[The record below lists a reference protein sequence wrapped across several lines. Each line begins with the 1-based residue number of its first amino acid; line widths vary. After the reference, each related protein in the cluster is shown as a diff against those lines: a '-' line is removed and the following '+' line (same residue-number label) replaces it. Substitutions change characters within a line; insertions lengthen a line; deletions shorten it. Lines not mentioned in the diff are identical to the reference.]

1 MSTLNII
8 FLRSNPVDPDS
19 RVEKEVNALL
29 KAGHSIK
36 ILAWDRSSKY
46 RFKKATLCFENGDA
60 EIYRFGLPA
69 TFGGGMKKNLVP
81 LLKFQIRIYQWL
93 KKNIN
98 SFDAIHA
105 CDFDTAYISSK
116 IAHKYQK
123 KFIYDIFDYY
133 VDAFN
138 VPSRIKALI
147 EKKDHAI
154 INNADAV
161 IVCTEKRKEQIAGT
175 SPKKLVIIHNTPP
188 NNYGQELGTLN
199 LSKDKVKIVYV
210 GILDEGRLIRETAE
224 IVKSNLDYEY
234 HVAGFGRLAPLLE
247 DMSNRY
253 ENIFFYGK
261 TPYNETLKIES
272 SCDIMT
278 ALYDPSNPNNYYA
291 APNKFYEALML
302 GKPLIMVKNTGNS
315 ENLIE
320 NDLGVLVEYNIESL
334 KEGIQSITNR
344 RLEWDDISNRMRMI
358 YERKFSWNEMEQ
370 RLLDIYCKEV
380 GD

>member
-8 FLRSNPVDPDS
+8 YLRSNPVDPDS

-46 RFKKATLCFENGDA
+46 RLKKATLCFENGDA
-60 EIYRFGLPA
+60 EIYRFGIPA
-69 TFGGGMKKNLVP
+69 TFGGGMKKNLLP
-81 LLKFQIRIYQWL
+81 LLKFQLSIYQWL

-105 CDFDTAYISSK
+105 CDFDTAYTSSK
-116 IAHKYQK
+116 IANKYQK

-138 VPSRIKALI
+138 VPSRIKAFI

-161 IVCTEKRKEQIAGT
+161 IVCTEKRKEQIDGT
-175 SPKKLVIIHNTPP
+175 NPRKLVIIHNTPP
-188 NNYGQELGTLN
+188 NYDGEKLGTLN

-210 GILDEGRLIRETAE
+210 GILDEGRLIKETAE

-247 DMSNRY
+247 EMSIKY

-261 TPYNETLKIES
+261 IPYTQTLELEYN
-272 SCDIMT
+272 CDIMT
-278 ALYDPSNPNNYYA
+278 ALYDPKNSNNFYA

-302 GKPLIMVKNTGNS
+302 GKPLIMVKDTGMDEIVEKNKIGVVINYTK
-315 ENLIE
+315 EDLNQGINNLV
-320 NDLGVLVEYNIESL
+320 NKKQDW
-334 KEGIQSITNR
+334 KK
-344 RLEWDDISNRMRMI
+344 ISNNMKNI
-358 YERKFSWNEMEQ
+358 YNDRYNWIEMEK
-370 RLLDIYCKEV
+370 RLLELYSKV
-380 GD
+380 

>member
-1 MSTLNII
+1 VSTLNII

-60 EIYRFGLPA
+60 EIYRFGIPA
-69 TFGGGMKKNLVP
+69 TFGGGMKKNLLP

-98 SFDAIHA
+98 TFEVIHA

-116 IAHKYQK
+116 IARKYQK

-147 EKKDHAI
+147 KKRDHAI

-175 SPKKLVIIHNTPP
+175 NPRKLVIIHNTPP
-188 NNYGQELGTLN
+188 NYDSKTLKTLN
-199 LSKDKVKIVYV
+199 LNKDKVKIVYV
-210 GILDEGRLIRETAE
+210 GILDEGRLIMETAE
-224 IVKSNLDYEY
+224 IVKNNLDYEY
-234 HVAGFGRLAPLLE
+234 HVAGFGRLGPLLE
-247 DMSNRY
+247 EMSKIHD
-253 ENIFFYGK
+253 NIFFYGK
-261 TPYNETLKIES
+261 IPYNQALELEY

-278 ALYDPSNPNNYYA
+278 ALYDPTNPNNYYA

-302 GKPLIMVKNTGNS
+302 GKPLIMIENTGMDDIIS
-315 ENLIE
+315 KFKVGTVIKYDKENLEKAI
-320 NDLGVLVEYNIESL
+320 NKLNQGKDNWISISQKM
-334 KEGIQSITNR
+334 KEIYKNSFNWDVMEHRLIQLYSELTK
-344 RLEWDDISNRMRMI
+344 W
-358 YERKFSWNEMEQ
+358 
-370 RLLDIYCKEV
+370 
-380 GD
+380 

>member
-8 FLRSNPVDPDS
+8 YLRSNPVDPDS

-46 RFKKATLCFENGDA
+46 RLKKATLCFENGDA
-60 EIYRFGLPA
+60 EIYRFGIPA
-69 TFGGGMKKNLVP
+69 TFGGGMKKNLLP
-81 LLKFQIRIYQWL
+81 LLKFQLSIYQWL

-105 CDFDTAYISSK
+105 CDFDTAYTSSK
-116 IAHKYQK
+116 IANKYQK

-147 EKKDHAI
+147 EKRDHAI

-161 IVCTEKRKEQIAGT
+161 IVCTEKRKEQISGT
-175 SPKKLVIIHNTPP
+175 NPRKLVIIHNTPP
-188 NNYGQELGTLN
+188 NYDGKELGTLN

-210 GILDEGRLIRETAE
+210 GILDEGRLIKETAE
-224 IVKSNLDYEY
+224 IVKSNLNYEY

-247 DMSNRY
+247 EMSIKY

-261 TPYNETLKIES
+261 IPYNQTLELEN

-278 ALYDPSNPNNYYA
+278 ALYDPKNPNNYYA

-302 GKPLIMVKNTGNS
+302 GKPLIMVKDTGMDEIVE
-315 ENLIE
+315 ENKIGVVIDYTKK
-320 NDLGVLVEYNIESL
+320 DLNQGINNLANKRQNWGKISRNMKNIYNGRYNWI
-334 KEGIQSITNR
+334 
-344 RLEWDDISNRMRMI
+344 
-358 YERKFSWNEMEQ
+358 EMEK
-370 RLLDIYCKEV
+370 RLLELYSKV
-380 GD
+380 

>member
-1 MSTLNII
+1 VSTLNII

-46 RFKKATLCFENGDA
+46 RLKKTTLCFENGEA
-60 EIYRFGLPA
+60 EIYRFGIPA
-69 TFGGGMKKNLVP
+69 TFGGGIKKNLLP
-81 LLKFQIRIYQWL
+81 LLKFQLSIYQWL

-105 CDFDTAYISSK
+105 CDFDTAFTSSK
-116 IAHKYQK
+116 IAFKFKK

-147 EKKDHAI
+147 EKMDHAI

-175 SPKKLVIIHNTPP
+175 NPRKLVIIHNTPP
-188 NNYGQELGTLN
+188 NYDGEEFGTLN

-210 GILDEGRLIRETAE
+210 GILDEGRLIKETAE

-247 DMSNRY
+247 EMSIKY
-253 ENIFFYGK
+253 DNIFFYGK
-261 TPYNETLKIES
+261 IPYNQTLELEYN
-272 SCDIMT
+272 CDIMT
-278 ALYDPSNPNNYYA
+278 ALYDPQNPNNYYA

-302 GKPLIMVKNTGNS
+302 GKPLIMVKNTG
-315 ENLIE
+315 LDQIVID
-320 NDLGVLVEYNIESL
+320 NDIGVVIDYDIDSL
-334 KEGIQSITNR
+334 KKELLSLVSRKN
-344 RLEWDDISNRMRMI
+344 EWDNMGKKMRI
-358 YERKFSWNEMEQ
+358 LYKSSYSWNEMER
-370 RLLDIYCKEV
+370 RLVDIYNRNAGE
-380 GD
+380 

>member
-1 MSTLNII
+1 MNII
-8 FLRSNPVDPDS
+8 YLRSNPVDPDS

-46 RFKKATLCFENGDA
+46 RYKKATLRFENGDA
-60 EIYRFGLPA
+60 EIYRFGIQA
-69 TFGGGMKKNLVP
+69 TFGGGMKKNLLP
-81 LLKFQIRIYQWL
+81 LLKFQLSIYQWL

-105 CDFDTAYISSK
+105 CDFDTAYTSSK

-154 INNADAV
+154 INHADAV

-175 SPKKLVIIHNTPP
+175 NPRKLVIIHNTPP
-188 NNYGQELGTLN
+188 NYDGEELGTLN

-247 DMSNRY
+247 EMSIKY
-253 ENIFFYGK
+253 DNIFFYGK
-261 TPYNETLKIES
+261 IPYNQTLELEYN
-272 SCDIMT
+272 CDIMT
-278 ALYDPSNPNNYYA
+278 ALYDPQNPNNYYA

-302 GKPLIMVKNTGNS
+302 GKPLIMVKDTGMDDIVEKNKIGVVIDYNSKSLADGLSRIIDEMNTWS
-315 ENLIE
+315 EISEKMRELYANNYNWVEMEKRLIKLYRGLE
-320 NDLGVLVEYNIESL
+320 ND
-334 KEGIQSITNR
+334 
-344 RLEWDDISNRMRMI
+344 D
-358 YERKFSWNEMEQ
+358 
-370 RLLDIYCKEV
+370 
-380 GD
+380 

>member
-1 MSTLNII
+1 
-8 FLRSNPVDPDS
+8 
-19 RVEKEVNALL
+19 
-29 KAGHSIK
+29 
-36 ILAWDRSSKY
+36 
-46 RFKKATLCFENGDA
+46 
-60 EIYRFGLPA
+60 
-69 TFGGGMKKNLVP
+69 MKKNLLP
-81 LLKFQIRIYQWL
+81 LLKFQLSIYQWL
-93 KKNIN
+93 KKNVN

-105 CDFDTAYISSK
+105 CDFDTAYTSSK

-138 VPSRIKALI
+138 VPSRIKTLI

-175 SPKKLVIIHNTPP
+175 SPTKLAIIHNTPP
-188 NNYGQELGTLN
+188 NYDGEELGTLN

-234 HVAGFGRLAPLLE
+234 HVAGFGRLAPILE
-247 DMSNRY
+247 DMSNCY

-261 TPYNETLKIES
+261 IPYNETLKLES

-302 GKPLIMVKNTGNS
+302 GKPLIMVKNTGM
-315 ENLIE
+315 
-320 NDLGVLVEYNIESL
+320 
-334 KEGIQSITNR
+334 
-344 RLEWDDISNRMRMI
+344 DDIVEKNGFGEVIAYNKDSFNKSLERLKAKRSDWKTMSNRMKNM
-358 YERKFSWNEMEQ
+358 YKTTYSWSEMEK
-370 RLLDIYCKEV
+370 RLLSLYDEIC
-380 GD
+380 GGCL

>member
-1 MSTLNII
+1 LNII
-8 FLRSNPVDPDS
+8 YLRSNPVDPDS

-46 RFKKATLCFENGDA
+46 RLKKATLCFENGDA
-60 EIYRFGLPA
+60 EIYRFGIPA
-69 TFGGGMKKNLVP
+69 TFGGGMKKNLFP
-81 LLKFQIRIYQWL
+81 LLKFQLSIYQWL

-105 CDFDTAYISSK
+105 CDFDTAYTSSK
-116 IAHKYQK
+116 IANKYQK

-138 VPSRIKALI
+138 VPSRIKAFI

-161 IVCTEKRKEQIAGT
+161 IVCTEKRKEQIDGT
-175 SPKKLVIIHNTPP
+175 NPRKLVIIHNTPP
-188 NNYGQELGTLN
+188 NYDGEKLGTLN

-210 GILDEGRLIRETAE
+210 GILDEGRLIKETAE

-234 HVAGFGRLAPLLE
+234 HVAGFGRLAPLLKE
-247 DMSNRY
+247 MSIKY

-261 TPYNETLKIES
+261 IPYTQTLELEHN
-272 SCDIMT
+272 CDIMT
-278 ALYDPSNPNNYYA
+278 ALYDPKNSNNFYA

-302 GKPLIMVKNTGNS
+302 GKPLIMVKDTGMDEIVEKNKIGVVINYTK
-315 ENLIE
+315 EDLNQGINNLV
-320 NDLGVLVEYNIESL
+320 NKKQDW
-334 KEGIQSITNR
+334 KK
-344 RLEWDDISNRMRMI
+344 ISNNMKNI
-358 YERKFSWNEMEQ
+358 YNDRYNWIEMEK
-370 RLLDIYCKEV
+370 RLLELYSKV
-380 GD
+380 